1 MPNVTIRTIE
11 EFQGTRFGPRII
23 ELTTLLNFPLPTIM
37 VLPLTKFER
46 KDLWGFKVNQPGRQ
60 TEPPTEAIIFKL
72 MHDDKERGLEV
83 VMQDLIG
90 CLLGRHSRQV
100 RGTHFHVFGRRDE
113 DGESIDFEG
122 DSRDAAEPIR
132 LYLQDLESLIR
143 HVDTDRT
150 NVMLS
155 NDELQVQLREKDKLF
170 AEQDEV
176 AKEMQAK
183 FETQDKRFKSQ
194 EKRVQ
199 ERNKRIRDMT
209 EELKAKDF
217 ELKHQQ
223 SVIERLC
230 SQKRALKAKIET
242 LTTNVEEYKTAIEN
256 AGLTFVEEKIEAD
269 E

>member
-1 MPNVTIRTIE
+1 MPNVTISTVE
-11 EFQGTRFGPRII
+11 EFQGTRFGPHII
-23 ELTTLLNFPLPTIM
+23 ELTSLVNLPLSTIM
-37 VLPLTKFER
+37 VLPLTKIER
-46 KDLWGFKVNQPGRQ
+46 KDPRGFKVNQPGRQ
-60 TEPPTEAIIFKL
+60 TEPTTEAIIFKL

-90 CLLGRHSRQV
+90 RLLGRHSRQV
-100 RGTHFHVFGRRDE
+100 RGTHFHVFERRDE
-113 DGESIDFEG
+113 EGESIDFED

-170 AEQDEV
+170 AEKDEV

-199 ERNKRIRDMT
+199 ERKKRIRDMT

-217 ELKHQQ
+217 EVEHQQ
-223 SVIERLC
+223 SVIERLR
-230 SQKRALKAKIET
+230 SQKRALKSKIET
-242 LTTNVEEYKTAIEN
+242 LTTSIEENKTAMEN
-256 AGLTFVEEKIEAD
+256 AGLTFVEEEVDAD